1 MFEEGSRLNE
11 ASPQVQNFEK
21 DIRDRKSNYDNLE
34 QVAAA
39 IREGLE
45 HYGMTFSEQMV
56 ADLDEAVQRVRATEQ
71 DVVILRKNSIIADR
85 EKWYEGPRGNDRHW
99 PALHAYLLNT
109 KGWAEETIQSLND
122 ASNEVVSLL
131 DNPAKEQFRCRGLVV
146 GYVQSGKT
154 ANMTAVMAKAVDAGY
169 NLIIVL
175 GGVTNK
181 LRKQT
186 QDRFAKDVVGR
197 HRHLWEL
204 YTTSD
209 ETGDFSHPANGAFTM
224 PHEGHAQL
232 IVMKKEVS
240 RLRALRKTITK
251 TPRIVMNRLK
261 VLLIDDECDQASV
274 NSSRGDFDMTR
285 INEAIRHILAELP
298 AVSYIGYTA
307 TPFANVFI
315 DPFPFNQEELDD
327 LYPADFIT
335 ALEKPIGYFGAAEL
349 FGSDSAEDEYDDR
362 DMVRLLDEGDPDLIR
377 PTRNDEKESFR
388 PVMTESLENAIMW
401 FLASCAI
408 RRSRGDQDKHMTM
421 LVHSSQFVA
430 QHDYMSDLIRSW
442 VEQYGPEIASG
453 IGDTAARFDELFH
466 YEAERT
472 APAGEDRIPESL
484 KTVRIHLPDV
494 LEALTFPVENGRS
507 NRRLDYENEPV
518 TCIVVGG
525 TVLAR
530 GLTLEGLSV
539 SYFLRTSKQYDTLLQ
554 MGRWFGY
561 RPGYEDLPRL
571 WTTRD
576 LIANFRALARIEEE
590 IREDIAEYTRTL
602 SPMQFAVKVR
612 AIPGMAI
619 TSAAKM
625 KHVHRTS
632 MSYDGQHVQTI
643 RFDHRKAD
651 ILRGNWRAA
660 ANLAD
665 ACMQEAARRSDE
677 KNHILFRQ
685 VPFEVI
691 RNFFV
696 ATEICTEHMD
706 LKKPHLLGYLDEMGE
721 ALGPWNVAVMQP
733 RSDTESKRDLG
744 DLGRVR
750 TIRRSRLEASPD
762 HYADV
767 KALMSKRDILVDAEP
782 VRIAEFDGKEDW
794 SNFKNLRPK
803 VPLLLL
809 YPIDAESPP
818 KGSSKTRVALD
829 AFEDVMGFGVVF
841 PGQKDR
847 SGGFFAV
854 ELDAPATDQF
864 EDDQL
869 EEIGEP
875 RESEDD

>member
-1 MFEEGSRLNE
+1 L
-11 ASPQVQNFEK
+11 ATPSPQVLNFEK

-34 QVAAA
+34 QVAEA
-39 IREGLE
+39 IRDGLE
-45 HYGMTFSEQMV
+45 RYGMTFTEQMV
-56 ADLDEAVQRVRATEQ
+56 ADLKEAVERVRATEQ
-71 DVVILRKNSIIADR
+71 DVVILRKNSIIAER
-85 EKWYEGPRGNDRHW
+85 EKWYDGPRGNDRHW

-109 KGWAEETIQSLND
+109 KGWAEETIQSLDN

-240 RLRALRKTITK
+240 RLRALRKTIRK
-251 TPRIVMNRLK
+251 TPKIVMDRLR

-285 INEAIRHILAELP
+285 INEGIRQVLADLP
-298 AVSYIGYTA
+298 AVSYVGYTA

-315 DPFPFNQEELDD
+315 DPFPFNQDELDD

-335 ALEKPIGYFGAAEL
+335 ALEKPVGYFGAAEV
-349 FGSDSAEDEYDDR
+349 FGGDSAEDENEGR
-362 DMVRLLDEGDPDLIR
+362 DMVRLLDKSDPDLIR

-388 PVMTESLENAIMW
+388 PVMTESLENAVMW
-401 FLASCAI
+401 FLANSAI
-408 RRSRGDQDKHMTM
+408 RRSRGQEDQHMSM
-421 LVHSSQFVA
+421 LVHSSQYVA
-430 QHDYMSDLIRSW
+430 QHDYMSELIRSW
-442 VEQYGPEIASG
+442 VNTHAPEIIEGRGDMAS
-453 IGDTAARFDELFH
+453 RFDALFL

-472 APAGEDRIPESL
+472 APAGEAQIPETL
-484 KTVRIHLPDV
+484 ETVRGHLPDV
-494 LEALTFPVENGRS
+494 LAALTFPVENGKS
-507 NRRLDYENEPV
+507 DRRLDYENGPV

-539 SYFLRTSKQYDTLLQ
+539 SYFLRTSKQYDTLMQ

-561 RPGYEDLPRL
+561 RPGYDDLPRL
-571 WTTRD
+571 WTTAD
-576 LIANFRALARIEEE
+576 LIANFRAIAKIEEE
-590 IREDIAEYTRTL
+590 IREDIAEYSHRNMT
-602 SPMQFAVKVR
+602 PMQFAVKVR
-612 AIPGMAI
+612 SIPGMAI

-643 RFDHRKAD
+643 RFDHQKAD
-651 ILRGNWRAA
+651 VLRGNWLAA
-660 ANLAD
+660 SRLVD
-665 ACMQEAARRSDE
+665 ACIEKAQQRSDE
-677 KNHILFRQ
+677 KTHILFRE
-685 VPFEVI
+685 VPFELV

-696 ATEICTEHMD
+696 GTEICAEHMD
-706 LKKPHLLGYLDEMGE
+706 LKKPHLLGYLDGMGDT
-721 ALGPWNVAVMQP
+721 LGAWNVAIMQP
-733 RSDTESKRDLG
+733 RSDTSSRRDLG
-744 DLGRVR
+744 SLGKVR
-750 TIRRSRLEASPD
+750 TIRRSRLAASPD
-762 HYADV
+762 HYADI
-767 KALMSKRDILVDAEP
+767 KALMSKKDILVDAEP
-782 VRIAEFDGKEDW
+782 GRIAEFDGKEDW
-794 SNFKNLRPK
+794 TNFKNLRPK
-803 VPLLLL
+803 VPLLIL
-809 YPIDAESPP
+809 YPIDAESQP
-818 KGSSKTRVALD
+818 KAVSKTRVALD
-829 AFEDVMGFGVVF
+829 AVDDVMGFGIVF

-864 EDDQL
+864 EEDEL
-869 EEIGEP
+869 AEIDEP
-875 RESEDD
+875 AEPADA